1 MLDPADDGK
10 RLYKLFKVKNPQGVK
25 VVNVL
30 EILSV
35 IVLLANFGQSN
46 EKDLMHNAELIEH
59 KINLLLILFDLRDE
73 AKVNVVEVMLMARTV
88 LQGFAKL
95 YPSVK
100 FFQNQEI
107 VDEIKPCILKLFTE
121 KIEIEIKKEQEQL
134 QKLTQNQAGGNGS
147 VAMASRFNE
156 GLNPAILSKQS
167 SHGLGQL
174 KQKGSNLAFV
184 QQSPFAGGSTMKRKN
199 NMINSF
205 DSLESTSAE
214 SRGPNA
220 G

>member
-1 MLDPADDGK
+1 
-10 RLYKLFKVKNPQGVK
+10 
-25 VVNVL
+25 
-30 EILSV
+30 
-35 IVLLANFGQSN
+35 
-46 EKDLMHNAELIEH
+46 MHNAELIEH

-107 VDEIKPCILKLFTE
+107 VDEIRPCILKLFTE

-134 QKLTQNQAGGNGS
+134 QKLTQNQAGGNVS

-156 GLNPAILSKQS
+156 GLNPAILSK
-167 SHGLGQL
+167 
-174 KQKGSNLAFV
+174 
-184 QQSPFAGGSTMKRKN
+184 
-199 NMINSF
+199 
-205 DSLESTSAE
+205 
-214 SRGPNA
+214 
-220 G
+220 